1 MKFDHIGII
10 VENIEKATKLMVDDH
25 NLQKCGEKIVETEI
39 DVILQF
45 LVDNNGLRYELIKPN
60 SPNSPLNKV
69 LEKKNNNKIHH
80 VAYLVENI
88 DQKCNDFREK
98 GYGFLTNFFSA
109 KAFDGAR
116 VIFLMS
122 PLGFIIE
129 LIEKR

>member
-10 VENIEKATKLMVDDH
+10 VENIQNATKLMVDDQ
-25 NLQKCGEKIVETEI
+25 NLQQCGEKIVEAEI

-80 VAYLVENI
+80 ITLN
-88 DQKCNDFREK
+88 
-98 GYGFLTNFFSA
+98 L
-109 KAFDGAR
+109 
-116 VIFLMS
+116 
-122 PLGFIIE
+122 
-129 LIEKR
+129 